1 MMHLLHLFCF
11 PSLCSSQYSHAF
23 ISQEEDSSLVQ
34 ADDLLMT
41 GLRFRADVQAAG
53 CRGGGVCGVWCAGG
67 ESAQAGATL
76 LWLAWP

>member
-1 MMHLLHLFCF
+1 MMHLLHLLCF
-11 PSLCSSQYSHAF
+11 PSLCSSQYLHAF

-34 ADDLLMT
+34 ADDLQT
-41 GLRFRADVQAAG
+41 GLCFRADVQAAG
-53 CRGGGVCGVWCAGG
+53 CGGGGVWCVWCAGG

>member
-34 ADDLLMT
+34 ADDLQT
-41 GLRFRADVQAAG
+41 GSVFVRMCKLLGVVMVVV
-53 CRGGGVCGVWCAGG
+53 CGVCGVPGG
-67 ESAQAGATL
+67 KVHRRVLHSYG
-76 LWLAWP
+76 